1 MNTETILLPCPH
13 CSGEAD
19 WAHSNKMKMRVFCK
33 ECGAEVSQKRTTRV
47 TFEFLKNAVFS
58 MWNRRAL
65 QPKVVAKP
73 IEWVTQTAEGPWYST
88 NLKHRIVKIEVGFEW
103 QQKLPKP
110 ALEKWEPMFS
120 LETFESIEA
129 FINEYQQLE
138 VNRAIEDCDIVITP
152 TQKHA

>member
-1 MNTETILLPCPH
+1 MSTETTLLPCPF
-13 CSGEAD
+13 CAGEASIEEWED
-19 WAHSNKMKMRVFCK
+19 GESEFSVGCNDAGCLGHETL
-33 ECGAEVSQKRTTRV
+33 ECR
-47 TFEFLKNAVFS
+47 FETPEIATNT
-58 MWNRRAL
+58 WNRRAL